1 MRLPVLCAIKLCM
14 PRLTRAI
21 AALDLVLIFPAVLFM
36 IALVIRTLPLQYE
49 PAHAAQRVVMWYSGK
64 VWTLWM
70 LLLVLPL
77 AVLVTGSATL
87 LRGWNRDVEKPDAT
101 RQSLAVVTLTTMAA
115 AGILVVVVLHMLAN

>member
-1 MRLPVLCAIKLCM
+1 M